1 METILDLLK
10 EVLKGVV
17 RELSAHVYR
26 RKVLEK
32 EKTTRGRRKQKGGSH
47 RR

>member
-17 RELSAHVYR
+17 REVSAHIF
-26 RKVLEK
+26 RKNVLEK
-32 EKTTRGRRKQKGGSH
+32 LKTTRSRHKQRGGSH